1 MISHCVGLFFF
12 HFLNWRIIALQ
23 NFVVFCQIS
32 TWSAIGIHT
41 SSPFWNSLPSPSPL
55 HPSGLIQSPC
65 LSFLIHTANSRW
77 LSILYG
83 DVSFHV
89 TLFIPLTLSSPLSM
103 SISLL
108 SMSVS
113 PLLPCK
119 EILQY
124 HFSRFRIYGL
134 ETIFLFL
141 FLTYFTLCNRLNSL
155 SWDHLSVDYISLWI
169 IFYSPWKNG

>member
-1 MISHCVGLFFF
+1 MGHSFCWSVNKCTYLVRWQILIFLVDIFLFKISF
-12 HFLNWRIIALQ
+12 FLNWRIIALQ

-124 HFSRFRIYGL
+124 HFSRFHIYAL
-134 ETIFLFL
+134 SSVQFS
-141 FLTYFTLCNRLNSL
+141 RSVVSDSL
-155 SWDHLSVDYISLWI
+155 RPPEL
-169 IFYSPWKNG
+169 